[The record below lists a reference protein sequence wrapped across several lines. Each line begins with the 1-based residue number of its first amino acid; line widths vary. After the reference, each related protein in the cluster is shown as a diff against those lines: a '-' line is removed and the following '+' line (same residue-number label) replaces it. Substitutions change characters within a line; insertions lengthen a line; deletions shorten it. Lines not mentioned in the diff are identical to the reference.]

1 MKKGRKINSGEG
13 TYDFVCTLSIFL
25 ENTSGFLSEVKK
37 KVRGKICQMP
47 KLCDSSKNKIVWYLF
62 RVKGKHSYE
71 SRVRCIMTDNVPF
84 DLSAIMKT
92 SFAIPD
98 RDETGG
104 EQLSARESRRHIQI
118 NNVYRLCNL
127 VSDTISAA
135 VPFVLTSRDV

>member
-1 MKKGRKINSGEG
+1 
-13 TYDFVCTLSIFL
+13 
-25 ENTSGFLSEVKK
+25 
-37 KVRGKICQMP
+37 
-47 KLCDSSKNKIVWYLF
+47 
-62 RVKGKHSYE
+62 
-71 SRVRCIMTDNVPF
+71 MTDNVPF